1 MSEQDGEAEV
11 RTGFSASCVQVLWGK
26 KKNPK
31 PPCSKFLEGWRRY
44 VWYRDKGSD
53 TARSNVSILVTFL

>member
-11 RTGFSASCVQVLWGK
+11 RIGFSASGVQVLWGK
-26 KKNPK
+26 KNPN

-53 TARSNVSILVTFL
+53 TARSNTSILVPFL